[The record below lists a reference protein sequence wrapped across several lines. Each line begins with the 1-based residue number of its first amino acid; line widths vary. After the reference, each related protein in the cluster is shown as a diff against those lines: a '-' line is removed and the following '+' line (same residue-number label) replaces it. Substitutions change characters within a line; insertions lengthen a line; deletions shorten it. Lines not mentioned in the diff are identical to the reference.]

1 LKADART
8 LLATEALSM
17 RFGGVLAVNNV
28 SFSMTE
34 GELRCLI
41 GPNGAGKSTFFKC
54 LTQQYRPSGGR
65 IMFRDHDIT
74 RAYSHDIARL
84 GIGIKTQVPSVFDGL
99 TARENIWIAASR
111 HYRRPDIDHA
121 VEASLTRFRLV
132 DSAKSLMGRLSHGE
146 RQWVELA
153 MVVTSNPVLILLD
166 EPTAGMTHDEVRR
179 TAELIRDMNQT
190 ASLIVVDHDMQ
201 FVSAIA
207 SKVTVFHQGA
217 ILVEDDV
224 DKIMRNPVVRDI
236 YLGKKAEA

>member
-1 LKADART
+1 
-8 LLATEALSM
+8 
-17 RFGGVLAVNNV
+17 
-28 SFSMTE
+28 
-34 GELRCLI
+34 
-41 GPNGAGKSTFFKC
+41 
-54 LTQQYRPSGGR
+54 
-65 IMFRDHDIT
+65 
-74 RAYSHDIARL
+74 
-84 GIGIKTQVPSVFDGL
+84 VFDGL

-132 DSAKSLMGRLSHGE
+132 DSANSLMGRLSHGE

>member
-1 LKADART
+1 LTADART
-8 LLATEALSM
+8 LLATEDLTM

-28 SFSMTE
+28 TFSMTE

-54 LTQQYRPSGGR
+54 LTQQFRPSAGR
-65 IMFRDHDIT
+65 ILFRDHDIT

-84 GIGIKTQVPSVFDGL
+84 GIGIKTQVPSVFDNL

-111 HYRRPDIDHA
+111 RHQGRDIDKA
-121 VEASLTRFRLV
+121 VEVSLTRFRLTFSA
-132 DSAKSLMGRLSHGE
+132 DSLVGRLSHGE

-153 MVVTSNPVLILLD
+153 MVVTSEPVLILLD
-166 EPTAGMTHDEVRR
+166 EPTAGMTHDEVHR
-179 TAELIRDMNQT
+179 TAELIRDINQT

-217 ILVEDDV
+217 ILVEDNV
-224 DKIMRNPVVRDI
+224 DRIMQNPVVRDI